1 MKALLTGLILLAAL
15 ALLPACEDDP
25 SFDCIDCG
33 WTFSQIERM
42 PLTSRR
48 AILNNIEY
56 AYKTRRGDVL
66 GELLDDNFAFYF
78 DPSDVG
84 GEIPPFW
91 GRDEEYETTRAL
103 FESNT
108 VSVPLGP
115 VCRSI
120 RVDVQY
126 NDGTEWAPVVPASAP
141 TETWYT
147 ATVGYSYTFEMEPD
161 NTYISQNGAQS
172 QFTVRQV
179 GDEWRLVE
187 WRDLGASMMNAIGS
201 GAEVSETTWGSI
213 KALYR

>member
-1 MKALLTGLILLAAL
+1 MKAFLTSAILVAAL

-25 SFDCIDCG
+25 VSVPPPPPP
-33 WTFSQIERM
+33 TLEHQ

-56 AYKTRRGDVL
+56 AYKTRNGGVIA
-66 GELLDDNFAFYF
+66 ELLDDDFVFYF
-78 DPSDVG
+78 TPSDVG
-84 GEIPPFW
+84 GGIPSSW
-91 GRDEEYETTRAL
+91 GREEEYETTNAL

-108 VSVPLGP
+108 WTFPAGP
-115 VCRSI
+115 ICRSI
-120 RVDVQY
+120 RVDLQY
-126 NDGTEWAPVVPASAP
+126 DDATEWAPIVPASAP

-147 ATVGYSYTFEMEPD
+147 ATVFYSYTFEMEPD
-161 NTYISQNGAQS
+161 NTYISQNGARS
-172 QFTVRQV
+172 QFTVREV

-187 WRDLGASMMNAIGS
+187 WRDLGASIMMNATGS